1 MALFEFKII
10 TAEREVYTDMV
21 EAILAP
27 GVEGDLGILPGHA
40 ALMTML
46 RPGELMIRKDGEDE
60 YLVITGGFV
69 EVLNNQVTL
78 LADACERSTEI
89 DETRA
94 EDAVKRARERLLNKD
109 KDIDLSKAIE
119 ALRRAEVRVR
129 VSKRKRL
136 GKSQNRNLTPTG

>member
-21 EAILAP
+21 EAIVAP
-27 GVEGDLGILPGHA
+27 GIEGDLGILPGHA

-60 YLVITGGFV
+60 HLVITGGFV
-69 EVLNNQVTL
+69 EVLNNQVTI

-94 EDAVKRARERLLNKD
+94 EDAVKRARKHLAN
-109 KDIDLSKAIE
+109 KDIDLTRGME

-136 GKSQNRNLTPTG
+136 GKKRNRNLTPIG